1 MKNTA
6 YCAIIFPM
14 KKFFI
19 LFFILIILGGTVF
32 FFGWMQF
39 AVPAGNYG
47 VMLSK
52 SGGYYSKLIMPGE
65 FMWRWERLVPTNAK
79 ILVFNLA
86 PQEIEYKTEG
96 ILPASE
102 KFSIIME
109 RKIDFNWKYGISV
122 SASINPANLIDIV
135 KTGSIKLQ
143 TDLDSYVRGKV
154 EEAAQKS
161 SNECINYFI
170 QNPEEYKKIQFQ
182 QGTFQEKIAEDLRQ
196 KLDTEILVNSIKL
209 SSDIVIPDLNLYT
222 AMREAYINYEKSKS
236 EMLAELTTAEG
247 RKNAVQKFRMDEMKN
262 WGELLKQYPELI
274 DFLAVARNDAAETLK
289 ALRELQSKNETK
301 PQQ

>member
-1 MKNTA
+1 M
-6 YCAIIFPM
+6 FPM

-19 LFFILIILGGTVF
+19 LFFILIILAGTVF

-52 SGGYYSKLIMPGE
+52 SGGYYSKPIMPGE

-86 PQEIEYKTEG
+86 PYEIEYQTEG
-96 ILPASE
+96 VLPASE
-102 KFSIIME
+102 NFANIME
-109 RKIDFNWKYGISV
+109 RKTDFSWKYGISISV
-122 SASINPANLIDIV
+122 SVNPANLIDIV

-143 TDLDSYVRGKV
+143 ADLDSYVRGKV

-161 SNECINYFI
+161 ANEYITYFL

-182 QGTFQEKIAEDLRQ
+182 QGTFQEKIADNIRQ
-196 KLDTEILVNSIKL
+196 KLGAEIIVNSIKL
-209 SSDIVIPDLNLYT
+209 SSNLVIPDLNLYT
-222 AMREAYINYEKSKS
+222 VMREAYINYEKNKS
-236 EMLAELTTAEG
+236 QMLAELTTIEG
-247 RKNAVQKFRMDEMKN
+247 RKNAEQKFRMDEMKN

-274 DFLAVARNDAAETLK
+274 DFLAVARNDASETLK
-289 ALRELQSKNETK
+289 ALRELQRKNETK
-301 PQQ
+301 VQE

>member
-1 MKNTA
+1 
-6 YCAIIFPM
+6 M

-32 FFGWMQF
+32 FFGWVQF

-52 SGGYYSKLIMPGE
+52 SGGYYSKPIIPGE

-79 ILVFNLA
+79 ILVFNLS
-86 PQEIEYKTEG
+86 PQEIEYQAEG
-96 ILPASE
+96 TLPASE
-102 KFSIIME
+102 NFTVIME
-109 RKIDFNWKYGISV
+109 RKIDFSWKYGIRV
-122 SASINPANLIDIV
+122 SASVNPANLIDMV

-143 TDLDSYVRGKV
+143 ADLDAYVRGKV

-161 SNECINYFI
+161 ANEYIAYFI

-182 QGTFQEKIAEDLRQ
+182 QGSFQEKIMEDLRQ
-196 KLDTEILVNSIKL
+196 KLGTEILVNSITF
-209 SSDIVIPDLNLYT
+209 SSNIVIPELNLYT
-222 AMREAYINYEKSKS
+222 AMREAYINYEKRKS
-236 EMLAELTTAEG
+236 EMLAELTAAEG
-247 RKNAVQKFRMDEMKN
+247 KKSAAQKFRMDEMKN

-301 PQQ
+301 PQE